1 MNKQTLC
8 GNTLLILIVHN
19 IDVPILSG
27 ADIVAEMKLDIT
39 PGKPLTYDW
48 EGHGF
53 KIHIPAD
60 AISDDNGP
68 VTLSIQASLSGKYQL
83 PDDDHVFVSGVY
95 WLALHPHVKFTKE
108 VTVTIQHCGSNDAD
122 STPLSFVKAKTQST
136 LPCIFKPLPGGSFSD
151 SQKNGVIKIDHF
163 CGIAV
168 SGKQNSFYALCTY
181 YLHKQLNVYETHIT
195 VTPDLELQLKVLICT
210 FRFHFHCKHIH
221 CIGCKRYIQKER
233 EK

>member
-1 MNKQTLC
+1 MAHCDYYYHYPYYKVSA
-8 GNTLLILIVHN
+8 IR
-19 IDVPILSG
+19 G
-27 ADIVAEMKLDIT
+27 ADIVSQTKVEIT
-39 PGKPLTYDW
+39 PGKPFTYSW

-53 KIHIPAD
+53 EIHIPAD

-68 VTLSIQASLSGKYQL
+68 VTLTIQASLSGDYQL

-95 WLALHPHVKFTKE
+95 WLALHPPVKFTKE
-108 VTVTIQHCGSNDAD
+108 VTVTIQHCGSNDAN

-136 LPCIFKPLPGGSFSD
+136 LPYIFKPMPGGSFSD

-168 SGKQNSFYALCTY
+168 SGKQKSFYALCTY

-195 VTPDLELQLKVLICT
+195 VTPDLELQLKVLILY
-210 FRFHFHCKHIH
+210 FQVSFSLQAYY
-221 CIGCKRYIQKER
+221 IGCTRYIQKQG
-233 EK
+233 KK